1 MTGYQK
7 SPDYGGP
14 RAAKWFVAVWLIAL
28 VLASATVWLIYL
40 A

>member
-14 RAAKWFVAVWLIAL
+14 DPNLPKYLLGAAIIAAIIA
-28 VLASATVWLIYL
+28 VLAFSDF
-40 A
+40 